1 MYTIKYEPFLDLR
14 DDKSYKNIVT
24 INRLP
29 QGPLKSCVI
38 RIRRNKLSTLS
49 ASRGRSCESMCVY
62 AITQNIY
69 NIEGSNTGDCGCAG
83 SSPTYSTSSS
93 FLCVEQI
100 PDLLTIAS
108 ENNYSVDYKMSKL
121 LTNTGVASNN
131 ALGSTFVCSLC
142 YVPPEKILHEHT
154 SSP

>member
-29 QGPLKSCVI
+29 QGPLRSCVI
-38 RIRRNKLSTLS
+38 RVRRNKLSTLS
-49 ASRGRSCESMCVY
+49 ATRGRSCESICLF
-62 AITQNIY
+62 AFTQNIY
-69 NIEGSNTGDCGCAG
+69 NIEDSSTGDCGCADSTPSF
-83 SSPTYSTSSS
+83 SSDSS

-108 ENNYSVDYKMSKL
+108 ENNYTVDYRLSKL
-121 LTNTGVASNN
+121 LTNSGVASNN
-131 ALGSTFVCSLC
+131 ALGSKYVCSLS
-142 YVPPEKILHEHT
+142 YVTPEKIMHEH
-154 SSP
+154 SY